1 MFAEY
6 IFMNRLIAFP
16 ASILLVAGAFLGS
29 YFWMR
34 LVSPDIRSIFATK
47 NLYWSKNPASVVF
60 CRFSLRIEYFLHK
73 YYSLGFNNQLI
84 SYDVIRLILY
94 VFSRPAKNLSFL
106 NQVQTQIQFNYH
118 QNNATYSR
126 KNFQIGNRDP
136 RRGGAPDRP
145 HSDRGRNQPNP
156 GERGRGPNPSRTE
169 ARLDMDPNTTTHSH
183 HQVLLILDAGSQYGK
198 VIDRRI
204 RELGVETELL
214 PLETTPAFIRDN
226 AKYKAIII
234 SGGPQSVYESDAPRF
249 DPAILGLGLPILGI
263 CYGMQLLSFHSGNK
277 VEKKTHREDG
287 QFEIQ
292 VRI

>member
-1 MFAEY
+1 
-6 IFMNRLIAFP
+6 MNRLIAFP

-145 HSDRGRNQPNP
+145 I
-156 GERGRGPNPSRTE
+156 RTE
-169 ARLDMDPNTTTHSH
+169 AATN
-183 HQVLLILDAGSQYGK
+183 
-198 VIDRRI
+198 RI
-204 RELGVETELL
+204 QANEVV
-214 PLETTPAFIRDN
+214 A
-226 AKYKAIII
+226 
-234 SGGPQSVYESDAPRF
+234 
-249 DPAILGLGLPILGI
+249 PILPEQRLVSTWI
-263 CYGMQLLSFHSGNK
+263 PTRPPIPIIKSYLF
-277 VEKKTHREDG
+277 
-287 QFEIQ
+287 
-292 VRI
+292 